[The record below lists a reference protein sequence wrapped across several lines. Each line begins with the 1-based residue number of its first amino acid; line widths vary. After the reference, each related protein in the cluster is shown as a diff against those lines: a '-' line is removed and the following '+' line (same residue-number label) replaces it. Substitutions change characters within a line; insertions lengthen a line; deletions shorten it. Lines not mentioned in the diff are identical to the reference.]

1 MASCKDRGQTDGH
14 IAVRGIAARGM
25 IRCSANCTLKTSAVM
40 KAMTMVYTMKE
51 REKGSGD
58 NVRVRKR
65 EEGSGDNV
73 SVRKGRRAA

>member
-1 MASCKDRGQTDGH
+1 
-14 IAVRGIAARGM
+14 
-25 IRCSANCTLKTSAVM
+25 M